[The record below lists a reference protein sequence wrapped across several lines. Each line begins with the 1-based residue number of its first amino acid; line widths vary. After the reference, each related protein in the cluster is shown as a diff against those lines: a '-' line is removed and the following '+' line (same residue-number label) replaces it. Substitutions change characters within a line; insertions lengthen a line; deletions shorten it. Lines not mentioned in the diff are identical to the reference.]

1 MPFENFRYVPYEVL
15 NQERKKLSR
24 LYTFIWRYISKTISL
39 SSHSRYA
46 MGLFSRDGILLDL
59 FARENYTLEC
69 YLKDGIRAGSI
80 WKDIGHN
87 AVRQGI
93 IGRESL
99 STIGEENELPA
110 LKRYAIYYAPISIL
124 SPYEPYDQMEE
135 CGLAIIAS
143 LENAWE
149 DYLTLIRGT
158 AHDMMITLQFNNIA
172 TMYYERSG
180 KGILSIDNMMS
191 SSGQNLATYYN
202 EELFKTLEI
211 PPMDLY
217 YEPVEALID
226 PLPANRELWDIVLNH
241 RTIANQPLEVTSQ
254 GKTVE
259 VIASTDAFNQPMIN
273 AHGVVFYFTTPQKLT
288 AELSR
293 QVANGAVKTFKDI
306 IGEDSRLKHLI
317 QKARQM
323 ARTDS
328 NIMILG
334 ESGTGKDVFAQAIH
348 NASSRHGKPF
358 IALNCG
364 ALPKD
369 LVESELFGYETGAFT
384 GAKKNGNIGK
394 FELANGGTIFLD
406 EIGEMPLDL
415 QAKLLRVTETKQ
427 LMRLGGSKYIKTD
440 VRIIAATNANIEEM
454 IEQKRFRADLYY
466 RLSTMKLFLLP
477 LRERPDDIVL
487 LAEHFIRCISKRIN
501 KPNIMRFSPQSKEL
515 LQSMDWPGN
524 VRELQNLMECIVQLY
539 PGDIILPEYILD
551 NISQRYYPGLPDVPR
566 VPAQAAPD
574 VPRIPVHMAPDTPP
588 GPDRRT
594 SGTSSSPDASVS
606 KATVPDS
613 ARSQLPDSA
622 ARTSSAAPAAVKRKR
637 LTKDDLLKALT
648 SCGNN
653 RSEASAYLGIS
664 RRTLYRKLEEFGI
677 EAKFS
682 GNS

>member
-1 MPFENFRYVPYEVL
+1 MTTENFRYTPYQVL

-39 SSHSRYA
+39 STSSHYA
-46 MGLFSRDGILLDL
+46 LGLFSRDGILLDL
-59 FARENYTLEC
+59 FARENYTLET
-69 YLKDGIRAGSI
+69 YLNDGIRAGSN
-80 WKDIGHN
+80 WKEVGHN

-93 IGRESL
+93 IGRESIA
-99 STIGEENELPA
+99 TIGDENELPA
-110 LKRYAIYYAPISIL
+110 LKRYAVYYAPISIL

-135 CGLAIIAS
+135 CGLAIITA

-202 EELFKTLEI
+202 DELFKTLEI
-211 PPMDLY
+211 PPMELY

-226 PLPANRELWDIVLNH
+226 PLPANKDLWDIVLNH
-241 RTIANQPLEVTSQ
+241 RTIANQPLEVTCQ

-259 VIASTDAFNQPMIN
+259 VIASTDAYNQPMIN

-306 IGEDSRLKHLI
+306 VGENAGLKHLI

-323 ARTDS
+323 ARTGS

-348 NASSRHGKPF
+348 NASSRRGKPF

-466 RLSTMKLFLLP
+466 RLSTMKLFLMP
-477 LRERPDDIVL
+477 LRERRDDIVP
-487 LAEHFIRCISKRIN
+487 LAEYFIRSISQRIE
-501 KPNIMRFSPQSKEL
+501 KPNIMRFSPQAKEL
-515 LQSMDWPGN
+515 IQNMDWPGN

-539 PGDIILPEYILD
+539 PGDMILPEYILD
-551 NISQRYYPGLPDVPR
+551 NVPERYHPKTLHESDK
-566 VPAQAAPD
+566 A
-574 VPRIPVHMAPDTPP
+574 IKNNTP
-588 GPDRRT
+588 
-594 SGTSSSPDASVS
+594 
-606 KATVPDS
+606 
-613 ARSQLPDSA
+613 
-622 ARTSSAAPAAVKRKR
+622 APAAPTPPSSFKDAGPETNTGKTQAPPSAPKRKR
-637 LTKDDLLKALT
+637 LTKDDILNALA
-648 SCGNN
+648 SCGGN
-653 RSEASAYLGIS
+653 RTEASEYLGIS

-677 EAKFS
+677 EAKS
-682 GNS
+682 TAS